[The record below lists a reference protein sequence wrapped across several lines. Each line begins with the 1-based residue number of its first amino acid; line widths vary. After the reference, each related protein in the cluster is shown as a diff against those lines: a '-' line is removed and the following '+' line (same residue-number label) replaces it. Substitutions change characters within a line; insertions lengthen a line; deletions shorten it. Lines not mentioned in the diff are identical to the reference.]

1 PVVQILAEPARRDT
15 RRQVPVGGRDDADV
29 HLPPLRAADG
39 TDLMLLEDAQP
50 LRLQRG
56 RDVADLV
63 EEDRAAVGLREEA
76 GCVGDG
82 AGEGAAD
89 VPEELALEE
98 RLGERGTVDGDER
111 PLATRAV
118 AVDRPRDELL
128 PGPALARH
136 EDRARSGGDARD
148 R

>member
-1 PVVQILAEPARRDT
+1 ETGQ
-15 RRQVPVGGRDDADV
+15 Q
-29 HLPPLRAADG
+29 
-39 TDLMLLEDAQP
+39 
-50 LRLQRG
+50 LRLQGG

-76 GCVGDG
+76 GCIGDG

-111 PLATRAV
+111 PLPTRAV

-128 PGPALARH
+128 PGLAIACH
-136 EDRARSGGDARD
+136 DDRARSWVAARD
-148 R
+148 RLVV